1 MIVVVD
7 ACIFLQAL
15 FGSRGTLTIITSQN
29 HQFYVPAK
37 IVKEVEKQKNEAC
50 HKLQITS
57 EEFMTN
63 LEALLKFVHVLQY
76 IEYEPWMQKSKEAL
90 QQRDVNDADYL
101 ACALSVNANFL
112 WTQDKDF
119 GVQQLVP
126 TKTTAQFIE
135 ERKH

>member
-1 MIVVVD
+1 MIIVVD
-7 ACIFLQAL
+7 ACIFLLAL
-15 FGSRGTLTIITSQN
+15 FGSRGALTIITSQN

-37 IVKEVEKQKNEAC
+37 IVKEVDKQKKEVC
-50 HKLQITS
+50 KKLQITS
-57 EEFMTN
+57 EEFTTN
-63 LEALLKFVHVLQY
+63 LEALLKFVHVLQF
-76 IEYEPWMQKSKEAL
+76 IEYEPWMQKAKEAL

-119 GVQQLVP
+119 GIQQLVP

>member
-1 MIVVVD
+1 M
-7 ACIFLQAL
+7 
-15 FGSRGTLTIITSQN
+15 
-29 HQFYVPAK
+29 
-37 IVKEVEKQKNEAC
+37 KEVDKQKKEVC
-50 HKLQITS
+50 KKLQITS
-57 EEFMTN
+57 EEFTTN
-63 LEALLKFVHVLQY
+63 LEALLKFVHVLQF
-76 IEYEPWMQKSKEAL
+76 IEYEPWMQKAKEAL

-119 GVQQLVP
+119 GIQQLVP